1 MFSYSTDMDQSE
13 MCRWI
18 AYRGEPV
25 LMETLVS
32 DPGHSLIAQ
41 SLKASESVITTNGD
55 GFGLGWYSERPVPGV
70 YREIRPAW
78 SDENLRS
85 ICSQVRSRLFFA
97 HVRASTGTA
106 SVRANCHPFAY
117 NQHMFMHNGQIGGYL
132 QVKRRVEELIP
143 DELYTHRHGTTDSE
157 AIFLAAL
164 GAGLENDP
172 LKAMAL
178 TLKRIAALMQSAQV
192 KEPLRLTAALTDGQT
207 LRAYRWAS
215 DAKPPTLYWRN
226 DNGRIL
232 VVSEPLDDDR
242 AQWQEVLD
250 GSALTAFSDGRVKIE
265 NLCDAM
271 AAA

>member
-1 MFSYSTDMDQSE
+1 

-25 LMETLVS
+25 LMETLVADS
-32 DPGHSLIAQ
+32 HHSLIAQ
-41 SLKASESVITTNGD
+41 SLNASESVTATNGD
-55 GFGLGWYSERPVPGV
+55 GFGLGWYSERATPGI

-85 ICSQVRSRLFFA
+85 ICAQVRSRLFFA
-97 HVRASTGTA
+97 HVRAATGTA

-117 NQHMFMHNGQIGGYL
+117 RQHMFMHNGQIGGYHA
-132 QVKRRVEELIP
+132 VRRRVEELIP

-164 GAGLENDP
+164 GAGLEDNP
-172 LKAMAL
+172 LHAMAV
-178 TLKRIAALMQSAQV
+178 TLKRIAALMQAADV
-192 KEPLRLTAALTDGQT
+192 RAPLRLAAALTDGET

-215 DAKPPTLYWRN
+215 DARPPTLYWRN
-226 DNGRIL
+226 DGGKIL
-232 VVSEPLDDDR
+232 VVSEPLDADR
-242 AQWQEVLD
+242 NLWQEVPD
-250 GSALTAFSDGRVKIE
+250 GSALTAYASGHVEIE
-265 NLCDAM
+265 SLCDVM